1 MWIEIDTATW
11 NSICEHYP
19 PISQLTIEQIV
30 TGLKILEIVYT
41 FSFKEANFCIQ
52 HFWINSCHLET
63 ILTHSFLCKRYFLT
77 IFHENQTAFGYDRY
91 YRKATCLTLEVKDEG
106 RPAIINEYTWY
117 SQYLFIKFM
126 MQLCKLSKST
136 T

>member
-1 MWIEIDTATW
+1 MNRNWHSHMKFNLWTLPAK
-11 NSICEHYP
+11 
-19 PISQLTIEQIV
+19 SQLTIEQIV

-41 FSFKEANFCIQ
+41 FSFKEANFYIQ

-63 ILTHSFLCKRYFLT
+63 ILTHSFLFKTYFLT
-77 IFHENQTAFGYDRY
+77 IFHENQTVFGYGRC

-117 SQYLFIKFM
+117 SQYLSMIFM
-126 MQLCKLSKST
+126 MQLCKLSKWT